1 MKQNDDILLGL
12 LKNENKNAF
21 DTLFKKYAPRL
32 YFFSLN
38 FLTKEDAEEIAQ
50 DTFVKIWETRDKIDV
65 TQHFNTYLI
74 TIAKHLIYNRFRHKV
89 VEQKYNKHILQ
100 TACDSY
106 SVEHELIL
114 KNLKERIIASI
125 GQLSP
130 QQKEIVLLKY
140 NGYDNQSI
148 AERLRLSKR
157 TVETHI
163 NKAFKML
170 RRYLTEK

>member
-12 LKNENKNAF
+12 LKKGNKNAF

-38 FLTKEDAEEIAQ
+38 FSTKEDAEEIVQ

-74 TIAKHLIYNRFRHKV
+74 AIAKHLIYNRFRHKV
-89 VEQKYNKHILQ
+89 VEQKYSKHILQ
-100 TACDSY
+100 TSCDFY

-114 KNLKERIIASI
+114 KNLKEHIIASI
-125 GQLSP
+125 SQLSP
-130 QQKEIVLLKY
+130 QQKEIILLKY

-148 AERLRLSKR
+148 AEQLHLSKR

-170 RRYLTEK
+170 RLYLTEK